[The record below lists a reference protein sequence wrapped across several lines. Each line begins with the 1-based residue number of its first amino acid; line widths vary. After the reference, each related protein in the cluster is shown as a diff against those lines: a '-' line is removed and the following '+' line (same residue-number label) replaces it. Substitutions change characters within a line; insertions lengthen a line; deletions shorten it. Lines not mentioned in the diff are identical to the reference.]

1 MKKFE
6 KKGMDERGIAHIIA
20 AFGYSMAGLKVLLG
34 ESAARLE
41 IAFFAVAIV
50 LFAITGASLGQ
61 YIILTALFIGL
72 LCIEALNTAIELII
86 DKTSPEQSDYA
97 KQAKDL
103 GSFAVFCGLV
113 LFGGYGAWVVFRGV
127 LG

>member
-1 MKKFE
+1 
-6 KKGMDERGIAHIIA
+6 MDEKGIAHVIA
-20 AFGYSMAGLKVLLG
+20 AFGYSMAGLKVLQA

-41 IAFFAVAIV
+41 IAFFVVALI
-50 LFAITGASLGQ
+50 LFAIIGANLGQ
-61 YIILTALFIGL
+61 YLILTALFIGL

-86 DKTSPEQSDYA
+86 DKTSPERSDYA

-113 LFGGYGAWVVFRGV
+113 LFGGFGVWVVIGEV
-127 LG
+127 